1 MRSLRK
7 ILKKIIN
14 FLLLQ
19 SLRFSKTNQ
28 FCGKEI
34 IVFFDPTLGIGDI
47 FMYRR
52 TLENIL
58 NKGYQLEVIS
68 KFPKIFSS
76 DLIWKEIEEKDFN
89 KTLLKISRNNKLIFI
104 PKLSARLSVSVIFS
118 LLFHKNCFITDLNKK
133 KYFSGKDIK
142 VYKNKNISLKG
153 LEISSEIK
161 INKGCEKNIEKL
173 QLNRADFDLNLKK
186 YIVFSCN
193 GTEKIKMMKPSKWID
208 IYKQIDKKIT
218 VVIIGRGEDKKFNDI
233 LVQEIAKKGQNF
245 LDLTNK
251 TDLHQMFDVIRNS
264 EYVVTTDSGPLHV
277 AHYFNKE
284 TLALFGPSDPEL
296 VLDSNFIGKIVKKSG
311 CVCTFEEVKNQ
322 FCPFYEGCCLN
333 SIDAELE
340 FENFLRN
347 RV

>member
-14 FLLLQ
+14 FVLLQ
-19 SLRFSKTNQ
+19 SFRLSNKNKLY
-28 FCGKEI
+28 GKKI

-47 FMYRR
+47 FMYRK
-52 TLENIL
+52 TLEDIL

-68 KFPKIFSS
+68 KFPKIFGS

-89 KTLLKISRNNKLIFI
+89 KALLNIASNNELIFI
-104 PKLSARLSVSVIFS
+104 PKLSAKLSLSVILS
-118 LLFHKNCFITDLNKK
+118 LLFRKNGFVTDLNKK

-142 VYKNKNISLKG
+142 EYKNKSISQKG
-153 LEISSEIK
+153 LEISSNIK
-161 INKGCEKNIEKL
+161 IIKGAEKNIEKL
-173 QLNRADFDLNLKK
+173 KLNRVDFNLNLNK

-193 GTEKIKMMKPSKWID
+193 GTEKIKMMKHSKWLD
-208 IYKQIDKKIT
+208 IFNQIDKKIT
-218 VVIIGRGEDKKFNDI
+218 VVIIGRGEDKIFNDV
-233 LVQEIAKKGQNF
+233 LVQEITKKGQNF

-277 AHYFNKE
+277 AHYFGKE

-296 VLDSNFIGKIVKKSG
+296 VLDSDFVGKVVKKSD
-311 CVCTFEEVKNQ
+311 CDCTFEEVKNQ
-322 FCPFYEGCCLN
+322 FCPVHDGCCLN
-333 SIDAELE
+333 SINARHE
-340 FENFLRN
+340 FENFISN
-347 RV
+347 RI

>member
-14 FLLLQ
+14 FLLLL
-19 SLRFSKTNQ
+19 SLRFSNKNKLY
-28 FCGKEI
+28 GKKI

-47 FMYRR
+47 FMYRK
-52 TLENIL
+52 TLETIL

-68 KFPKIFSS
+68 KFPKIFIS

-89 KTLLKISRNNKLIFI
+89 KTLLNIANSKELVFI
-104 PKLSARLSVSVIFS
+104 PKLSAKLSLSVILS
-118 LLFHKNCFITDLNKK
+118 LLLRKNCFVTDLNKK

-142 VYKNKNISLKG
+142 EYKNKSISLKG

-161 INKGCEKNIEKL
+161 TIISAERQIKRLE
-173 QLNRADFDLNLKK
+173 LNRVDFDLNLNR

-193 GTEKIKMMKPSKWID
+193 GTEKIKMMKASKWLD
-208 IYKQIDKKIT
+208 IYNQIDKNIS
-218 VVIIGRGEDKKFNDI
+218 VVIIGRGKDKEFNDI
-233 LVQEIAKKGQNF
+233 LVSEIEKVGKNF

-251 TDLHQMFDVIRNS
+251 TNLHQMFDVIRNS

-277 AHYFNKE
+277 AHYFGKE

-296 VLDSNFIGKIVKKSG
+296 VLDSDFVGKIVKKAD
-311 CVCTFEEVKNQ
+311 CECTFQEVKNQ

-333 SIDAELE
+333 SINAGLE
-340 FENFLRN
+340 FETFLVN